1 MIYDL
6 SLYFGSFIYFSLFT
20 FHHPPTLPTS
30 RDRLFAYT
38 QAIAQGGIAGLVINP
53 CHLICLISGSD
64 IVFIFHFSFFTFHHP
79 PATHY
84 PSRPPSLS
92 HKPTHKGELQGWI
105 IHHDNPL
112 IL

>member
-38 QAIAQGGIAGLVINP
+38 QAIAQGGIAGLVINL

-64 IVFIFHFSFFTFHHP
+64 IVFIFHFSFFIFHFSSSPCNTLSITP
-79 PATHY
+79 PFSIPQANT
-84 PSRPPSLS
+84 
-92 HKPTHKGELQGWI
+92 QGGI
-105 IHHDNPL
+105 AGLDYSS
-112 IL
+112 